1 MKILITYSSGLGST
15 EEVSQEIANVLV
27 EDSHFKVEVLSID
40 DVQNIDPY
48 DSIIV
53 GSSVR
58 ADRPL
63 ANVRDFFAA
72 HRFELPKK
80 KFALFAVCLAANNEE
95 GRNKVKR
102 EYLSQILDKYPNLSP
117 IGVEAFGGKINFDK
131 LNPVMQSLMRHVL
144 AKTGLPTTG
153 SVDTRDWD
161 FIRNWAKSIREK
173 LTNDDRLEGASSDA
187 N

>member
-1 MKILITYSSGLGST
+1 MKILVTFSSGLGST
-15 EEVSQEIANVLV
+15 EEVSQEIANVLA
-27 EDSHFKVEVLSID
+27 EDSHLKVEVISID
-40 DVQNIDPY
+40 EVKSIGRY
-48 DSIIV
+48 DSVIV

-72 HRFELPKK
+72 HRYELLKK

-102 EYLSQILDKYPNLSP
+102 EYLSQILDKYPSLDP
-117 IGVEAFGGKINFDK
+117 IGVEAFGGKINFDQ
-131 LNPVMQSLMRHVL
+131 LNPVMQGLMRHVL

-153 SVDTRDWD
+153 SVDTRDWN
-161 FIRNWAKSIREK
+161 FIRNWAKMLREK
-173 LTNDDRLEGASSDA
+173 LVRDHQFEEA
-187 N
+187 